1 MLTEEVDVN
10 KSFVIV
16 LFGAMVGTVI
26 AALKA
31 PPEDVVTNVV
41 AATFAA
47 MFMWAFLNS
56 NRAAEKVAKQ
66 ALGNAQAKPAQAS
79 SK

>member
-47 MFMWAFLNS
+47 MFMWHF
-56 NRAAEKVAKQ
+56 
-66 ALGNAQAKPAQAS
+66 
-79 SK
+79 